1 MSVFRPFISCPT
13 PAGCGTSLP
22 GQDARK
28 IGRGTPWRFHR
39 SMRWTTVREYCV
51 RGLVVAMTGVAMTGP
66 TSPAA
71 EAPLPLEKVM
81 LFTSGVGYFQHA
93 GQVTDDAT
101 VEMQFAAD
109 DVNDLL
115 KSMVVLDRDGGSA
128 TVTYASRDPV
138 TKTLGTF
145 AVNLTDNPSLGD
157 LLGRLRGQRVEL
169 DAAAPVAG
177 TIVGVEKR
185 RVEIGKDQAVEKQFL
200 TLLTGEGLRT
210 LALDSVTR
218 VKLADPRLQ
227 GELEKALAVL
237 ALASDNEK
245 KGVDIAFR
253 GQGPRKVLVG
263 YVRESPVWKTSYR
276 LVLGDAAA
284 TKARL
289 QGWAIVENTTDSDWK
304 DVRMSLVSGRP
315 ISFVMDLYQPLYAP
329 RPLVEPELYA
339 SLRPQV
345 YGQSM
350 ADAGEQLAQAG
361 RNREGRANGRGR
373 ALEKAKTAGAARF
386 EADAA
391 PMGMAANDEL
401 RGGMGDGFAGAASM
415 QAAASGSDLGELF
428 RYEIAEPVTLERQR
442 SAMLPIVGADVEAER
457 VAIYDE
463 RVLAK
468 HPLSGLRLK
477 NTTDLNLMQ
486 GPITIYDEQGGY
498 SGDARI
504 EDMAPG
510 TERLLS
516 YAVDLDVEVAARS
529 EGRPEEIVSVRLVK
543 GTLFASRKL
552 ARAKVFE
559 VKNSGKNVVKLLVDH
574 PLDGGWKLVKPE
586 KPEEKT
592 RDRYRFAVEAEPG
605 KPVTLEVAEELPV
618 EESHAITNLD
628 DNMVGFYS
636 RAKATSPAVREA
648 LAEVVRRKREI
659 EQIVRDRQV
668 REQEIATIDQEQARI
683 RGNMQAL
690 DRTSDLFAQYVR
702 KFADQ
707 EKRIETL
714 RGEIAGLAAREQ
726 EARKALDDHLLGLD
740 IK

>member
-1 MSVFRPFISCPT
+1 MPAPRPLFAS
-13 PAGCGTSLP
+13 
-22 GQDARK
+22 
-28 IGRGTPWRFHR
+28 F
-39 SMRWTTVREYCV
+39 
-51 RGLVVAMTGVAMTGP
+51 LVALAMMAMNAILAT
-66 TSPAA
+66 AA
-71 EAPLPLEKVM
+71 EAPLPLETVM

-93 GQVTDDAT
+93 GQVSGDAT
-101 VEMQFAAD
+101 VEMKFAAE

-115 KSMVVLDRDGGSA
+115 KSMVVLDHGGGSA

-169 DAAAPVAG
+169 DAASPVAG

-185 RVEIGKDQAVEKQFL
+185 RVEVGKDQTLEKQFL
-200 TLLTGEGLRT
+200 TVLTPDGLRT

-218 VKLADPRLQ
+218 VKFADPPLQ

-245 KGVDIAFR
+245 KGVDIAFH
-253 GQGPRKVLVG
+253 GQGERQVSVG
-263 YVRESPVWKTSYR
+263 YVRESPIWKTSYR
-276 LVLGDAAA
+276 LVLSDAKAA
-284 TKARL
+284 KARL
-289 QGWAIVENTTDSDWK
+289 QGWAIVENTTDGDWK

-315 ISFVMDLYQPLYAP
+315 ISFVMDLYQPLYVP

-350 ADAGEQLAQAG
+350 ADAEKQLAGAAVPS
-361 RNREGRANGRGR
+361 EDRANVAWTMARR
-373 ALEKAKTAGAARF
+373 QMAKTAKPAPASAPV
-386 EADAA
+386 ADAMIEA
-391 PMGMAANDEL
+391 TDRASRFAFGGGAVMPAAT
-401 RGGMGDGFAGAASM
+401 A
-415 QAAASGSDLGELF
+415 GSDFGELF
-428 RYEIAEPVTLERQR
+428 RYEIAQPVTLERQR
-442 SAMLPIVGADVEAER
+442 SAMLPIVGAEVEAER

-468 HPLSGLRLK
+468 HPLSGLRLR
-477 NTTDLNLMQ
+477 NTTDFNLMQ
-486 GPITIYDEQGGY
+486 GPITVYDEEGGY

-516 YAVDLDVEVAARS
+516 YAVDLDLEVASRA
-529 EGRPEEIVSVRLVK
+529 EGRPEQIVNVRLAK
-543 GTLFASRKL
+543 AMLFASRKL
-552 ARAKVFE
+552 ARSRFFE
-559 VKNSGKNVVKLLVDH
+559 VKNSGKNPTKVLLEH
-574 PLDGGWKLVKPE
+574 PLEGGWKLVKPE
-586 KPEEKT
+586 QSDEKT
-592 RDRYRFAVEAEPG
+592 RDRYRFAVSAEPG
-605 KPVTLEVAEELPV
+605 KPTTLEVAEEMPV
-618 EESHAITNLD
+618 EESYSITNLD
-628 DNMVGFYS
+628 DNAIVFYS

-648 LAEVVRRKREI
+648 LAEVIRRKQDI
-659 EQIVRDRQV
+659 EQIVRDWQT
-668 REQEIATIDQEQARI
+668 REQEIAAIEQEQTRI

-702 KFADQ
+702 KFAEQ

-714 RGEIAGLAAREQ
+714 RGEIAGLTAKEQ
-726 EARKALDDHLLGLD
+726 EARKGFDDYLLGLD
-740 IK
+740 LN